1 MSTVTPPPSQ
11 DPLKGASTEGSTTG
25 QAASSL
31 SRAKVQT
38 TPPRN
43 HALFTFSILLIINIL
58 NYADRSVLS
67 AIQTKIQIEFGLS
80 NTQLGLLG
88 SSFLFIYAIATL
100 PLGVWADRS
109 VRKNIVAVCVALWSL
124 ATLFSGMTRSFIQL
138 FFTRSFLGIGEAGYA
153 PASLSMIGDLFP
165 KAQRGRVLSLWSIG
179 NLIGTAIGLIL
190 GGIVADKFG
199 WRWAFYMVGLPGL
212 IAAFFI
218 WRASEPRRGIF
229 DNEQDTGEE
238 ITHAH
243 GSIGKDFWATAK
255 KILKIPTYW
264 VLLGAFVF
272 SFFTIGSAQTWITTY
287 LVRGFGLTVAKA
299 GTYSGIT
306 LVAGSLAG
314 TLIGGWLADFLQRRF
329 LQGRMLVATLA
340 FLVGAPLTLIAL
352 TIHNLGPFLGV
363 FAAAILCLALSL
375 GPLNAILQDVIAP
388 EIRSTATGLVLLM
401 AHLLGDASSPL
412 LVGAL
417 ADRISLGTALLVT
430 APTCLFIAGIVC
442 LFGLRT
448 VAADMHAMQR
458 EIGDE

>member
-1 MSTVTPPPSQ
+1 MSTVTPTPS
-11 DPLKGASTEGSTTG
+11 KGRTEGRPARN
-25 QAASSL
+25 QAL
-31 SRAKVQT
+31 LT
-38 TPPRN
+38 
-43 HALFTFSILLIINIL
+43 FTILLVINIL
-58 NYADRSVLS
+58 NYSDRSVLS
-67 AIQTKIQIEFGLS
+67 AIQTKIQLEFGLS
-80 NTQLGLLG
+80 NTELGLLG
-88 SSFLFIYAIATL
+88 SSFLFIYALATL

-109 VRKNIVAVCVALWSL
+109 MRKNIVAACVGLWSV
-124 ATLFSGMTRSFIQL
+124 ATVLSGFTRSFMQI

-165 KAQRGRVLSLWSIG
+165 KAQRGRVLSIWSIG

-212 IAAFFI
+212 IAAFLI
-218 WRASEPRRGIF
+218 WRAREPKRGVF
-229 DNEQDTGEE
+229 DNETDSGNETE
-238 ITHAH
+238 HVH
-243 GSIGKDFWATAK
+243 GSIGKDFWETAK
-255 KILKIPTYW
+255 KILKIRTYW

-287 LVRGFGLTVAKA
+287 LVRDFGLTVAKA
-299 GTYSGIT
+299 GTASGLT
-306 LVAGSLAG
+306 LVCGSLVG

-329 LQGRMLVATLA
+329 LQGRMVVATIA

-412 LVGAL
+412 LVGVI
-417 ADRISLGTALLVT
+417 ADHTSLGYALFIT
-430 APTCLFIAGIVC
+430 APTCLFLAGIAC
-442 LFGLRT
+442 LIGLRT
-448 VAADMHAMQR
+448 VADDMRAMQR
-458 EIGDE
+458 QVGEE